1 MVIAGEVFRHLCH
14 GIGGYQ
20 PPFIGNRVSACMALH
35 AIDNYEIFIIGNDD
49 TRHLRV
55 DGTRVTSR
63 VTCSNGH
70 RRCRLADGN
79 DCAHRGCQSGH
90 RVAGQ
95 AGGMAS
101 IESGSKGRTSC
112 LLPALQSVRRARHQ
126 ITGSIRSCPAA
137 KALAFSTTLS
147 PIAVRLS
154 TVADPRCGKRTVL
167 RAASMAGLI
176 SGSP

>member
-1 MVIAGEVFRHLCH
+1 
-14 GIGGYQ
+14 
-20 PPFIGNRVSACMALH
+20 MALH
-35 AIDNYEIFIIGNDD
+35 AIDNYEIFIIGDDD

-55 DGTRVTSR
+55 EGTKVTPRLTPKVTSR
-63 VTCSNGH
+63 ITCSNGH
-70 RRCRLADGN
+70 RRRRLADGN
-79 DCAHRGCQSGH
+79 DCAHRGCQFGH